1 MLGSLGEMDLKNARA
16 KQVAIHKKK
25 LNSHVSLQNG
35 GSLLALVGLAQKKDK
50 EVKVAKEA
58 LKKAKTAVTHAE
70 NKAKD
75 DLYKLG
81 VIGRREEREQKKW
94 VKEQQAL

>member
-1 MLGSLGEMDLKNARA
+1 MFHRNLRPTSDDRHGYSPTN
-16 KQVAIHKKK
+16 IHKKK
-25 LNSHVSLQNG
+25 LNSQVSLQKG
-35 GSLLALVGLAQKKDK
+35 GSLLALVGLAWKKDK

-58 LKKAKTAVTHAE
+58 LKKAKTTVTRAE

-81 VIGRREEREQKKW
+81 VIDRREEMERKN
-94 VKEQQAL
+94 